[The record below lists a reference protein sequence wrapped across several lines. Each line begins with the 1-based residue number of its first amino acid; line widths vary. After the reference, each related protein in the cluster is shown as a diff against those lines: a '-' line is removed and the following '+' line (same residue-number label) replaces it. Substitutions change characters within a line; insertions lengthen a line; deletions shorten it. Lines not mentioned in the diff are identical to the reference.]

1 MKYIFLKSRLLNFK
15 REKVFNLKQE
25 SVTHLY
31 SVSEKL
37 FYLLNMKDMSKS
49 MVVQI
54 VCLNK

>member
-31 SVSEKL
+31 SVSEKVIL
-37 FYLLNMKDMSKS
+37 FVKYERYE
-49 MVVQI
+49 
-54 VCLNK
+54 